1 MDKAAS
7 FFKASRDEPMNPAE
21 RAAAI
26 LKARAEFSE
35 KQAESERRVERDRQK
50 RLDREHQKK
59 SQDEDRQKR
68 KSESDQR
75 RQRTRTISNEKVP
88 EITGAREYANY
99 NQTHARALPARV
111 EPASPQRNVNPRSK
125 GDDSNKSLKKQ
136 WLAFIA
142 WLRTRFL
149 RLGKRMQVRG

>member
-1 MDKAAS
+1 
-7 FFKASRDEPMNPAE
+7 MNPAE

-26 LKARAEFSE
+26 LKARAEFNE
-35 KQAESERRVERDRQK
+35 KQAEKERRAEKDRLK
-50 RLDREHQKK
+50 RLDRETQKK
-59 SQDEDRQKR
+59 SQDEERQKR

-88 EITGAREYANY
+88 EITGAREYAKY

-111 EPASPQRNVNPRSK
+111 EPASPQRNVHAQSK
-125 GDDSNKSLKKQ
+125 SDGSSKSLKKQ

-149 RLGKRMQVRG
+149 RMGKKVH